1 MKSERQGPDH
11 LDPCKKNDKE
21 FGFILSVTEKPLEDF
36 QFINK
41 GSVFFFMLTH
51 KSKYWM
57 KGKN

>member
-1 MKSERQGPDH
+1 MWGKRGSCEMKSERQGPDH

-41 GSVFFFMLTH
+41 GSVFLF
-51 KSKYWM
+51 S
-57 KGKN
+57 